1 MKERLI
7 SDNIMVAFETL
18 HHIKHHNLG
27 KHGFMA
33 IKLDMSKAYD
43 RMEWVYLEKLMER
56 MGFCVRWVALMMS
69 YVKSV
74 SYSIMVNGEPIGLIH
89 PKKRIRQG

>member
-1 MKERLI
+1 
-7 SDNIMVAFETL
+7 
-18 HHIKHHNLG
+18 
-27 KHGFMA
+27 MA
-33 IKLDMSKAYD
+33 IKLDMSKAYNQV
-43 RMEWVYLEKLMER
+43 EWVYLEKLMER
-56 MGFCVRWVALMMS
+56 MGFCARWVALMMS